1 MTFLYIMAVLILST
15 WIGMAFVLF
24 KTNLVDEEE

>member
-1 MTFLYIMAVLILST
+1 MNFLFIMATLIIST
-15 WIGMAFVLF
+15 WIGMALVLF